1 MTKERIATQMV
12 SFVLKVLLVLVLIAI
27 ALILGVMV
35 GYGIL
40 GDGNPFAIFDMSTWG
55 HIFSYFTKPTIVNG

>member
-1 MTKERIATQMV
+1 MTKEKIATQMV
-12 SFVLKVLLVLVLIAI
+12 SFVLKILLVLVLIAI
-27 ALILGVMV
+27 ALILGAMV

>member
-1 MTKERIATQMV
+1 MTKGKIAAQMGT
-12 SFVLKVLLVLVLIAI
+12 FILKILLVIVVVVI
-27 ALILGVMV
+27 ALILGAMV
-35 GYGIL
+35 GYGII

>member
-1 MTKERIATQMV
+1 MTKEKIATQMV

-27 ALILGVMV
+27 ALILGAMV

>member
-27 ALILGVMV
+27 ALILGIMV

-55 HIFSYFTKPTIVNG
+55 HIFS

>member
-27 ALILGVMV
+27 ALILGIMV